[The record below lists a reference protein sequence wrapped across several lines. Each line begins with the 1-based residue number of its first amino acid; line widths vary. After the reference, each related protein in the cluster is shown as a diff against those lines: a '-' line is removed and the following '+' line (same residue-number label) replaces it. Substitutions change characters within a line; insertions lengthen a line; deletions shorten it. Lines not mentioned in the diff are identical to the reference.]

1 MTNLQNDEVVFDF
14 IAHLKNIERVDEDVS
29 VLEQNLINALTL
41 SLGIKKMIYFRRIP
55 HKNISL
61 RHQFGFTPSEKTFF
75 IDFFNELEFDYF
87 KESDLKIK
95 SLDDLGTK
103 STYLISSFVENEV
116 YAVVMVTS
124 TEPSSVKHD
133 IAKSLMESLHLILH
147 EYNVN
152 IHGLATQFSDL
163 VLQQIVSGIVVIDD
177 QERVVFINRAAE
189 MILGYRLDD
198 IKSVHCSKIFRESD
212 GEKNWLT
219 LTLTTGHLSSRK
231 KIFMLRSD
239 GIEIAVGGTTSLLRN
254 EKNDV
259 IGVVGIFRQFEDF
272 QKDQNR
278 KKDLNKI
285 STLAK
290 LSGSIAHEIR
300 NPLAGISATAQVLAS
315 KLDEDD
321 RKRRFV
327 TVILDEIDRINRI
340 IKELLNFATPSQTS
354 FLKSNINKILESA
367 LDLLHKKI
375 QKQNIEIVRE
385 YDRDLPDIYCDE
397 GQIKQAVLNVMLNS
411 VSAMPEEGILYV
423 ATEIET
429 KNDED
434 WVKITVKDTGKGF
447 PQEVLKEIFAPFTS
461 TKTQGLGLGLTIT
474 KSIISSHYGKIEA
487 ENLSDS
493 GAQVVV
499 LLPTNLQHDYNE
511 QMILSLDGSE

>member
-1 MTNLQNDEVVFDF
+1 MANLENDEIVFDF
-14 IAHLKNIERVDEDVS
+14 ISHLKNIERVDKDVS
-29 VLEQNLINALTL
+29 ILEHNLINAFKL
-41 SLGIKKMIYFRRIP
+41 SLGVKKMVYFRKIP
-55 HKNISL
+55 QKDISL
-61 RHQFGFTPSEKTFF
+61 RHHFGFSPSEKTLFL
-75 IDFFNELEFDYF
+75 DFFNKIEFDYF
-87 KESDLKIK
+87 TQSECNLKK
-95 SLDDLGTK
+95 LDEFGIK
-103 STYLISSFVENEV
+103 STYLISTFVDEEV
-116 YAVVMVTS
+116 YAIVMTSS
-124 TEPSSVKHD
+124 TEPSSVKSE
-133 IAKSLMESLHLILH
+133 IASSLIKSLHLILH

-152 IHGLATQFSDL
+152 IHEVATQFSDL

-177 QERVVFINRAAE
+177 KEQVVFINRAAE
-189 MILGYRLDD
+189 MILGYRLDE
-198 IKSVHCSKIFRESD
+198 IKNFHCSKIFRESD

-254 EKNDV
+254 EKNGV
-259 IGVVGIFRQFEDF
+259 IGVVGIFRQFDDF

-300 NPLAGISATAQVLAS
+300 NPLAGISATAQVLAT
-315 KLDEDD
+315 KLDEGD

-340 IKELLNFATPSQTS
+340 IKELLNFASPSKAS

-375 QKQNIEIVRE
+375 QKQSIEIVRE

-397 GQIKQAVLNVMLNS
+397 AQIKQAVLNVMLNS

-423 ATEIET
+423 ATEIVS
-429 KNDED
+429 KNNKD
-434 WVKITVKDTGKGF
+434 WLKITVKDTGKGF
-447 PQEVLKEIFAPFTS
+447 PEEVLKDIFAPFTS

-474 KSIISSHYGKIEA
+474 KSIVNSHYGKIEA
-487 ENLSDS
+487 ENLPDT

-499 LLPTNLQHDYNE
+499 LLPADLQHDYDE
-511 QMILSLDGSE
+511 QMILSLDAE